1 MLQLHTMESI
11 VTLSAAEKENLARI
25 LYETVNPR
33 GNWLAVLPMEHRNWV
48 AGAVKLYTLGIVK
61 SD

>member
-1 MLQLHTMESI
+1 MES
-11 VTLSAAEKENLARI
+11 VVNLSTADKDTLARI

-33 GNWLAVLPMEHRNWV
+33 GNWLAVPPMDRRNWIT
-48 AGAVKLYTLGIVK
+48 GAVKLYTLGIVK